1 MMKAVL
7 QRVAEASVEVSGE
20 MIASTGRG
28 LLLLIGAD
36 QGDSEKN
43 ADSLADRCLR
53 LRIFEDDEGKMNRS
67 VIEVGGDLLAVS
79 QFTLSADLSKG
90 RRPSFNSAMK
100 PPEAERLFDYF
111 VEKLKESGLDV
122 KTGRFGAKM
131 NVRLINDGPVTFVL
145 EG

>member
-1 MMKAVL
+1 MKAVL
-7 QRVAEASVEVSGE
+7 QRVAEASVEVSGKI
-20 MIASTGRG
+20 IASTGRG

-43 ADSLADRCLR
+43 ADSLANRCLG

-67 VIEVGGDLLAVS
+67 VIDVGGDLLAVS

-90 RRPSFNSAMK
+90 RRPSFTSAMK

-131 NVRLINDGPVTFVL
+131 NVRLINDAPVTFVL

>member
-1 MMKAVL
+1 MKAVL

-20 MIASTGRG
+20 MITSTGRG
-28 LLLLIGAD
+28 LLLLVGAD

-43 ADSLADRCLR
+43 ADFLADRCLG

-67 VIEVGGDLLAVS
+67 VVDVGGDLLAVS
-79 QFTLSADLSKG
+79 QFTLSANLSKG
-90 RRPSFNSAMK
+90 RRPSFTSAMK

-111 VEKLKESGLDV
+111 VDKLKESRLNV
-122 KTGRFGAKM
+122 KTGRFGARMK
-131 NVRLINDGPVTFVL
+131 VRLVNDGPVTFVL

>member
-1 MMKAVL
+1 MKAVL

-20 MIASTGRG
+20 MIASTGYG
-28 LLLLIGAD
+28 LLLLVGAD

-43 ADSLADRCLR
+43 AAFLADRCLG

-67 VIEVGGDLLAVS
+67 VIDVGGDLLAVS

-90 RRPSFNSAMK
+90 RRPSFTSAMK

-111 VEKLKESGLDV
+111 VDKLKESRLNV
-122 KTGRFGAKM
+122 KTGRFGARMK
-131 NVRLINDGPVTFVL
+131 VRLVNDGPVTFVL

>member
-1 MMKAVL
+1 MKAVL

-90 RRPSFNSAMK
+90 RRPSFTSAMK

>member
-1 MMKAVL
+1 MKAVL
-7 QRVAEASVEVSGE
+7 QRVAETSVEVSGE

-43 ADSLADRCLR
+43 ADSLANRSLG

-67 VIEVGGDLLAVS
+67 IIEVGGDLMAVS

-111 VEKLKESGLDV
+111 VNKLKESGLNV
-122 KTGRFGAKM
+122 KTGRFGARMK
-131 NVRLINDGPVTFVL
+131 VHLVNDGPVTFVL

>member
-1 MMKAVL
+1 MKAVL

-20 MIASTGRG
+20 MIVSTGHG
-28 LLLLIGAD
+28 LLLLVGAD
-36 QGDSEKN
+36 RGDSEKN
-43 ADSLADRCLR
+43 ADFLADRCLG

-67 VIEVGGDLLAVS
+67 VIDVGGDLLAVS

-90 RRPSFNSAMK
+90 RRPSFTSAMK

-111 VEKLKESGLDV
+111 VDKLKESRLNV
-122 KTGRFGAKM
+122 KTGRFGARM
-131 NVRLINDGPVTFVL
+131 IVRLVNDGPVTFVL

>member
-1 MMKAVL
+1 MKAVL
-7 QRVAEASVEVSGE
+7 QRVCEASVEVSGE
-20 MIASTGRG
+20 TIASIGHG
-28 LLLLIGAD
+28 FLILVGAD

-43 ADSLADRCLR
+43 ADSLADRCLG
-53 LRIFEDDEGKMNRS
+53 LRIFEDGEGKMNRS
-67 VIEVGGDLLAVS
+67 VIEIGGDLLAVS

-90 RRPSFNSAMK
+90 RRPSFTSAMA

-111 VEKLKESGLDV
+111 VGKLKESGLNV

-145 EG
+145 ER